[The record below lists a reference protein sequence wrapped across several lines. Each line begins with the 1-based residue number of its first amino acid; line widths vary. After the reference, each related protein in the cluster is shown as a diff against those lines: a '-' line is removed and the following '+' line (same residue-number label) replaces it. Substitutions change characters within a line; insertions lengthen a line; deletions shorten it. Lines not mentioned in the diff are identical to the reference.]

1 MQILIKNKNTL
12 IFDEFKFKCCVG
24 KNGFTK
30 NKLEGDKKTPTGVY
44 KLGNIF
50 FRKDR
55 VHIPISKI
63 KKIPIKK
70 YMGWCDDSKSA
81 KYNKLIKNLKK
92 FKHEKMF
99 RKDNKYDLL
108 IVIKY
113 NTEKIIKKKGS
124 AIFLHLTNDYK
135 PTNGCIA
142 IKKND
147 FLILLKLVNRKTKIE
162 IT

>member
-1 MQILIKNKNTL
+1 MNILVKNKNTL

-24 KNGFTK
+24 RYGFTK
-30 NKLEGDKKTPTGVY
+30 NKIEGDKKTPRGIF

-50 FRKDR
+50 FRKER
-55 VHIPISKI
+55 VNIPISKI

-108 IVIKY
+108 IIIKY

-135 PTNGCIA
+135 PTDGCIA

-147 FLILLKLVNRKTKIE
+147 FLILLKLINRKTKIE

>member
-1 MQILIKNKNTL
+1 MNIIVKNKDTL